1 MNPVSPAQDVPSQV
15 ACPQC
20 GTGNPRHNK
29 FCMNCGA
36 LMSQP
41 SVKVHTS
48 GLANGDGDQTLET
61 PVTVSRPKRTDTH
74 LHEGVPADVEASVS
88 SRMLDL
94 ESRLAER
101 VDLLDKQLADLQMDQ
116 VQMGRPWYRQMAV
129 LVALGALFFTG
140 AATIFNYVQTT
151 QNNAHNARIEL
162 RDLTQRLS
170 QIPIDNISAAKAY
183 TNSFQ
188 LAQISGLLQEENAVL
203 ARQAEDVMNEI
214 PDSVSSSEY
223 ILVAQA
229 LMNSTLY
236 DDALNVVNKAIGA
249 IQDAND
255 GSTVYRFKGQLLFNS
270 GNLTDGRQAFQQALD
285 IFSRYPTTNTYYQTT
300 TTVQNEFVWATAE
313 YGVGQCSEAKKH
325 IDHAAQLLKGLSAP
339 MQQQSATQQL
349 QAEVQQE
356 TSYII
361 VCSAP

>member
-1 MNPVSPAQDVPSQV
+1 MNPVSPAQDVPPQV

-20 GTGNPRHNK
+20 GTGNPAHNK
-29 FCMNCGA
+29 FCRHCGA

-41 SVKVHTS
+41 SVKVHVS
-48 GLANGDGDQTLET
+48 EPANGEGDRALET
-61 PVTVSRPKRTDTH
+61 PVAVSHPEHVDIH
-74 LHEGVPADVEASVS
+74 LREGVPAEVEALVS
-88 SRMLDL
+88 SRMLEL
-94 ESRLAER
+94 ENRLAER
-101 VDLLDKQLADLQMDQ
+101 VDMLDRQLADLQMDQ
-116 VQMGRPWYRQMAV
+116 VKVSRPWYRQMPV
-129 LVALGALFFTG
+129 VIALGALFFTG

-188 LAQISGLLQEENAVL
+188 LAQISGLLQEENSVL
-203 ARQAEDVMNEI
+203 ARQAEEVMIEI

-229 LMNSTLY
+229 LANSTLY
-236 DDALNVVNKAIGA
+236 DDALNVVNKATGV

-255 GSTVYRFKGQLLFNS
+255 GSTVYRFKGQLLFNT
-270 GNLTDGRQAFQQALD
+270 GNLADGRQAFQQALD
-285 IFSRYPTTNTYYQTT
+285 IFNKYPTKNVYYQTT
-300 TTVQNEFVWATAE
+300 TTVQNEFIWATAE
-313 YGVGQCSEAKKH
+313 YGVGQCTEAKKH
-325 IDHAAQLLKGLSAP
+325 IDRAAQLLKDLSP
-339 MQQQSATQQL
+339 QMRQQANTQQL

-356 TSYII
+356 TFYINA
-361 VCSAP
+361 CSAP

>member
-1 MNPVSPAQDVPSQV
+1 MNPVSPAQEVPPQV

-20 GTGNPRHNK
+20 GTGNPAHNK
-29 FCMNCGA
+29 FCRNCGA
-36 LMSQP
+36 LLSQP
-41 SVKVHTS
+41 SVKVHGS
-48 GLANGDGDQTLET
+48 ELANGDGDQALET
-61 PVTVSRPKRTDTH
+61 PFAVSQPEHVDIHPR
-74 LHEGVPADVEASVS
+74 EGVPAEVEAPVS
-88 SRMLDL
+88 SQML

-101 VDLLDKQLADLQMDQ
+101 VDMLDKQLADLQIDQ
-116 VQMGRPWYRQMAV
+116 VQMSKPWYRQMAV
-129 LVALGALFFTG
+129 LIALGALFFTC

-151 QNNAHNARIEL
+151 QNNTHNARIEL

-170 QIPIDNISAAKAY
+170 QIPIDNISATKAY

-188 LAQISGLLQEENAVL
+188 LAQISSLLQEENAVL
-203 ARQAEDVMNEI
+203 ARQAEEVMNEI

-229 LMNSTLY
+229 LTNSSLY
-236 DDALNVVNKAIGA
+236 DDALNVVNKATGA

-270 GNLTDGRQAFQQALD
+270 GDLADGRQSFQQALD
-285 IFSRYPTTNTYYQTT
+285 IFNKYPTKNAYYQTT

-313 YGVGQCSEAKKH
+313 YGVDQCTEAKKH
-325 IDHAAQLLKGLSAP
+325 IDHAAQLLRGLSP
-339 MQQQSATQQL
+339 QMQQQVIAQQL

-356 TSYII
+356 TSYINA
-361 VCSAP
+361 CSAP

>member
-1 MNPVSPAQDVPSQV
+1 MNPLSPAQKVPPQV

-20 GTGNPRHNK
+20 GTGNPAHNK
-29 FCMNCGA
+29 FCRNCGA

-41 SVKVHTS
+41 TVRVHLS
-48 GLANGDGDQTLET
+48 DLANGDGNQPPET
-61 PVTVSRPKRTDTH
+61 PVAVRHPEHVDIHPR
-74 LHEGVPADVEASVS
+74 EGLPAEVEAPVS
-88 SRMLDL
+88 SRMLEL
-94 ESRLAER
+94 ESRLSER
-101 VDLLDKQLADLQMDQ
+101 LDLLDKQLADLQMDQ
-116 VQMGRPWYRQMAV
+116 VQASRPWYRQISV
-129 LVALGALFFTG
+129 LVALGALFFTA

-188 LAQISGLLQEENAVL
+188 LAQVSSLLQEENAVL
-203 ARQAEDVMNEI
+203 ARQAEEVMNEI

-229 LMNSTLY
+229 LANSALY
-236 DDALNVVNKAIGA
+236 DDALNVVNKATGA
-249 IQDAND
+249 IQDDND
-255 GSTVYRFKGQLLFNS
+255 GATVYRFKGQLLFNS

-285 IFSRYPTTNTYYQTT
+285 IFSRYPTKNVYYQTIA
-300 TTVQNEFVWATAE
+300 TVQNEYVWATAE
-313 YGVGQCSEAKKH
+313 YGVGQCMEAKKH
-325 IDHAAQLLKGLSAP
+325 IDHAVQLLKDLSP
-339 MQQQSATQQL
+339 QMQQQASTQPL

-356 TSYII
+356 SFLIN